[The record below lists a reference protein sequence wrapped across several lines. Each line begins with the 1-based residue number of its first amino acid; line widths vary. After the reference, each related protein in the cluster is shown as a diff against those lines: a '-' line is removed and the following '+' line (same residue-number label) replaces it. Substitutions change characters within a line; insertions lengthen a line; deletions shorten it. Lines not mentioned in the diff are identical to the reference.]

1 MENTI
6 IKCDFEVLILYLSN
20 SILCKVVLVFFTHY
34 ILFLNVVS
42 YFTDSYYQYKISTYT
57 YTYFE

>member
-1 MENTI
+1 MENTV
-6 IKCDFEVLILYLSN
+6 IKCEFEVLIIYLSN
-20 SILCKVVLVFFTHY
+20 SILCKVVCFFTHY